1 MGREHRKHE
10 RRALG
15 YPTTVLVE
23 GITFPCHIIDVS
35 AGGARLFVE
44 DHSRI
49 PDRFTVMLSTM
60 GARREAAVMW
70 RRGKHIG
77 VSFDASAKKTPAA
90 PAEHNADGKFLV

>member
-1 MGREHRKHE
+1 MGREQRKHE

-15 YPTTVLVE
+15 YPGTALVE
-23 GITFPCHIIDVS
+23 DITFPCHILDVS

-60 GARREAAVMW
+60 GARREAVVMW

-77 VSFDASAKKTPAA
+77 ISFDISAKKMH
-90 PAEHNADGKFLV
+90 EADGPHLV

>member
-15 YPTTVLVE
+15 YPSTVLVE

-35 AGGARLFVE
+35 AGGARLHVE
-44 DHSRI
+44 DHSRV
-49 PDRFTVMLSTM
+49 PDRFTVMLSTR
-60 GARREAAVMW
+60 GARREAMVMW

-77 VSFDASAKKTPAA
+77 ISFDVSAKKMTGAQVA
-90 PAEHNADGKFLV
+90 GGKFLV

>member
-15 YPTTVLVE
+15 YPSTLLVE
-23 GITFPCHIIDVS
+23 GLTFPCHILDVS

-49 PDRFTVMLSTM
+49 PDRFALMLSAM
-60 GARREAAVMW
+60 GARREAVVMW
-70 RRGKHIG
+70 RRGLHIG
-77 VSFDASAKKTPAA
+77 VSFDVSAKKTPA
-90 PAEHNADGKFLV
+90 PRAEPDADGKYFL